1 MCVIKKTIITT
12 IITFFFGMVLCYA
25 SEENIYVEK
34 NIENNYFIINFVAGN
49 DPVNGIQADIIYNLD
64 NLSFFSC
71 EGNSDYE
78 VNVNNN
84 KIVIE
89 SLIGHNNTVMA
100 TCKYKVLNKTLISMD
115 INNIKSSDSKIINT
129 YQDINLKEELTPTD
143 ISNSNENK
151 QTDNYNIFKVMVC
164 CILMLIFVIISIF
177 LIFYFKKKLK
187 VVLFM
192 IVLLVPISILADDKV
207 SSKRTIIDVDNIRDY
222 LLGKKNLTEQ
232 ELQIY
237 DYDSDSKIT
246 INDLIKA
253 KIDINLPNISY
264 TGEEISKKGEYATK
278 VVRNINVSSISD
290 IVSLKYCITTKGSCV
305 PNNNYQFNGN
315 QVKMNIKFE
324 NNKQKQR
331 ICVEAVNKLGFKYN
345 LCDSKTYL
353 IDDTLPTIS
362 LKSNKIF
369 IDSDTNYNAINNIK
383 KYTFGVGGGNLKC
396 TNTDSLKIGTNKIIC
411 TAKGNNGLEASSQF
425 DIIRSTTYNKTAV
438 FFEDSITKGY
448 GSKSHNYSWA
458 NYIGDN
464 YDLKYSLNRGKSGWR
479 VSNTDNNYINNLV
492 LKERGN
498 KYDFV
503 ILHGGCN
510 DIGNDVA
517 LGKISSSY
525 DPKTFDDQTFIGGL
539 EKYLYTVVTQWPKA
553 RIGYIINYSTP
564 NNRIRPVA
572 KSSIYYAEMR
582 KVLKKWNVP
591 YLDLFNGVAF
601 DGRSYSTILSV
612 DTNRYLPDTLHLN
625 DEGYKVISPYIYGWM
640 QTLNQWKDPR

>member
-438 FFEDSITKGY
+438 FFGDSITKGY

>member
-1 MCVIKKTIITT
+1 M
-12 IITFFFGMVLCYA
+12 TFFFGMVLCYA

-34 NIENNYFIINFVAGN
+34 KIENDYFIIDFVAGN

-89 SLIGHNNTVMA
+89 SLIGHNNTIMA

-129 YQDINLKEELTPTD
+129 YQDINLKEELTPID

-151 QTDNYNIFKVMVC
+151 QTENYGIFKVVVC
-164 CILMLIFVIISIF
+164 CIFMLIFVIISIF
-177 LIFYFKKKLK
+177 IIFYFKKKLK
-187 VVLFM
+187 VILFM
-192 IVLLVPISILADDKV
+192 LVLLVPISILADDNA

-222 LLGKKNLTEQ
+222 LLGKKILTEQ

-264 TGEEISKKGEYATK
+264 TGEEVSKKGEYATK
-278 VVRNINVSSISD
+278 VARDINVSSISD
-290 IVSLKYCITTKGSCV
+290 IVSLKYCITTKESCV

-331 ICVEAVNKLGFKYN
+331 ICVEAVNRLGFKYN

-362 LKSNKIF
+362 LKSKKIF

-396 TNTDSLKIGTNKIIC
+396 TNTDNLKIGTNKITC
-411 TAKGNNGLEASSQF
+411 TAKGNNGLETSSQF
-425 DIIRSTTYNKTAV
+425 DIIKSATYNKTAV
-438 FFEDSITKGY
+438 FFGDSITKGA

-464 YDLKYSLNRGKSGWR
+464 YDLKYSANRGKSGWR
-479 VSNTDNNYINNLV
+479 VSNTANNYINNLV
-492 LKERGN
+492 LKEKGN

-510 DIGNDVA
+510 DIGYDVA
-517 LGKISSSY
+517 LGKISASY

-553 RIGYIINYSTP
+553 RIGYIINYRTP
-564 NNRIRPVA
+564 NNRIRTVA
-572 KSSIYYAEMR
+572 KSSVYYSEMR

-612 DTNRYLPDTLHLN
+612 DTNRYLPDSLHLN
-625 DEGYKVISPYIYGWM
+625 DEGYKVISPYIYRWM